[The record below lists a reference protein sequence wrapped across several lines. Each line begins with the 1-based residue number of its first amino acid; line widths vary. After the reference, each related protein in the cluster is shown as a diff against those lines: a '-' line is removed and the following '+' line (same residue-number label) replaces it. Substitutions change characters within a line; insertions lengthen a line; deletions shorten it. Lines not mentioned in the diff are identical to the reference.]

1 MKYILV
7 KEVKPDDLL
16 LILSP
21 PSTSSTTRSENI
33 VSTAT
38 DEILLTLETATL
50 STSRSALRAC
60 YAIGERFFKSREMKL
75 KYSLNWSRH
84 SLVLGKW
91 LKHVLVGKY
100 VCEFMDLIPSM
111 HDHLTCRH
119 IRSFTDTFKNRLL
132 HNSTMTFFPY
142 RYSEHLYF
150 SPVRTPRLNE
160 RWSNLCQLSKGKSKE
175 KFPRNCVCVIFIL
188 DSGILFSARNLMHPN
203 ANKFDL
209 SVLKI

>member
-1 MKYILV
+1 MEFGLHSTWALSSYIFMKYILV

-75 KYSLNWSRH
+75 KYSLN
-84 SLVLGKW
+84 
-91 LKHVLVGKY
+91 
-100 VCEFMDLIPSM
+100 
-111 HDHLTCRH
+111 
-119 IRSFTDTFKNRLL
+119 
-132 HNSTMTFFPY
+132 
-142 RYSEHLYF
+142 
-150 SPVRTPRLNE
+150 
-160 RWSNLCQLSKGKSKE
+160 
-175 KFPRNCVCVIFIL
+175 
-188 DSGILFSARNLMHPN
+188 
-203 ANKFDL
+203 
-209 SVLKI
+209 